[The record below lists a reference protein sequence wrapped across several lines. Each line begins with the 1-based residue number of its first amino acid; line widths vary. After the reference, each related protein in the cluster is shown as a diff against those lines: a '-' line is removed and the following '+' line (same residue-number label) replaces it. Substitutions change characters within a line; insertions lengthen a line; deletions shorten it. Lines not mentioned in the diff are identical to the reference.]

1 MKHRLIFLY
10 FLVIQVITLRAQYS
24 MGMMGQMNI
33 PTADMQPAGTFMGG
47 GNFLPKQLHHKGFD
61 YNTWNYFVNMTFF
74 SFLEINYKC
83 TLQKTYYMTNKAK
96 FNNQDRSFSAKIR
109 LLKEKKYYPAI
120 AFGVNDP
127 YEHEGMNY
135 YASVYGIVTKNIL
148 PGKQHELS
156 LSLGYYHPLNDY
168 SIQNGIFGGLRYTPA
183 FLKPLSVMAEYDSA
197 GFNIGA
203 AAKLWNRVS
212 LHLFTREFKCISGG
226 MRYEFTLIH

>member
-1 MKHRLIFLY
+1 MKKNVCIIILIFQ
-10 FLVIQVITLRAQYS
+10 FICLRAQYS
-24 MGMMGQMNI
+24 SGLTGLLNM
-33 PTADMQPAGTFMGG
+33 PTAEIQKAGTFMGG
-47 GNFLPKQLHHKGFD
+47 GNFLPKEIHKFNFD
-61 YNTWNYFVNMTFF
+61 TWNYFVNITFF

-83 TLQKTYYMTNKAK
+83 TLLKSNYMSKGAI
-96 FNNQDRSFSAKIR
+96 FNQQDRSFSGKIKI
-109 LLKEKKYYPAI
+109 LNEKKNIPDVALGI
-120 AFGVNDP
+120 NDP
-127 YEHEGMNY
+127 FSESRGHF
-135 YASVYGIVTKNIL
+135 ASIYGVITKNIFQ
-148 PGKQHELS
+148 KSSHNLS
-156 LSLGYYHPLNDY
+156 MSLGYYHPLNSI